1 MNKLAVIVTFI
12 LAILTCN
19 SQPKYNIP
27 DLQLYDLDSN
37 LVSLHALLDDG
48 PVFICV
54 WRRRRGQPSTLNT
67 NFGGPKLDQGLLVA
81 HICLNIG
88 QWGLRRRTG
97 DPAFLMNFTPQL
109 CNPLTS
115 VFFLLL

>member
-67 NFGGPKLDQGLLVA
+67 NFSGPKLDQGSFSRAYLPKYRVLGA
-81 HICLNIG
+81 KATDG
-88 QWGLRRRTG
+88 RS
-97 DPAFLMNFTPQL
+97 
-109 CNPLTS
+109 S
-115 VFFLLL
+115 VSNEFHPTIM